1 MIAKATIEGKEYK
14 IPLSYK
20 DITLAKFKRI
30 QTFVEL
36 NKTITDFIIGDEKAV
51 TPTEE
56 ELLNYYI
63 RLVSIVTDIPHSQV
77 MRINRFTIDDEVGIE
92 DLFKS
97 FSWLYLMPTEEATP
111 KEKIG
116 DYYFIDKSGVMKDNS
131 LIEYTEANAV
141 SNQLSKIAEGR
152 YEHLNT
158 LLAIFYR
165 PRKLKWF
172 KWVIEDYNSE
182 TVKERAK
189 YFDSV
194 DMETVFNCMFFFIQS
209 RKDYL
214 KSIEQSLE
222 EELVKELKQVQ
233 D

>member
-1 MIAKATIEGKEYK
+1 MKATTTIEGKQYN

-30 QTFVEL
+30 QTFIDL
-36 NKTITDFIIGDEKAV
+36 NKVITDFIIGDEKAE

-63 RLVSIVTDIPHSQV
+63 RFISIVTDIPQPIV

-97 FSWLYLMPTEEATP
+97 FSWLYLMPQEGNTP
-111 KEKIG
+111 MPNIG
-116 DYYFIDKSGVMKDNS
+116 KYYLIDKSGVMKDNS

-141 SNQLSKIAEGR
+141 TNQLSKIAEGR
-152 YEHLNT
+152 YEYLNT

-172 KWVIEDYNSE
+172 KFVVEDYDSE
-182 TVKERAK
+182 TVKDRAK
-189 YFDSV
+189 EFDSL
-194 DMETVFNCMFFFIQS
+194 DMETVFNCLFFFIQS

-214 KSIEQSLE
+214 KSIEESLE
-222 EELVKELKQVQ
+222 DELLKELNQVK

>member
-1 MIAKATIEGKEYK
+1 MKATATIEGKEYQ

-30 QTFVEL
+30 QSYIEL
-36 NKTITDFIIGDEKAV
+36 NKTITDFIIGDEKAE

-63 RLVSIVTDIPHSQV
+63 RFVSIVTDIPQPII

-92 DLFKS
+92 DLFRS
-97 FSWLYLMPTEEATP
+97 FSWLYIMPSEEVTP
-111 KEKIG
+111 LEKIG
-116 DYYFIDKSGVMKDNS
+116 KYYFIDKSGIMKDNS

-141 SNQLSKIAEGR
+141 SNQLSKLTEGR
-152 YEHLNT
+152 YDNLNT
-158 LLAIFYR
+158 LMAIFYR
-165 PRKLKWF
+165 PRKWKWF
-172 KWVIEDYNSE
+172 KYVIEPYNSE

-189 YFDSV
+189 YFDNV
-194 DMETVFNCMFFFIQS
+194 DMETVFNAMFFFIQS
-209 RKDYL
+209 RKECL
-214 KSIEQSLE
+214 KNIEQSLE
-222 EELVKELKQVQ
+222 GELLKELKQVR